1 MESDCC
7 RRLQHGRSKHLFP
20 GSDMSK
26 GRRES
31 PGRQGGRGEGAAGD
45 AGEGCVTLC
54 TWQRAPGAA
63 DGVRGGLR
71 GLGSS
76 ERRGLAGEQHLG
88 AGGGAREGAQPA
100 GNAVGRPR
108 GLHHLGARECSPAGA
123 HRLRLPAGDLPAHRL
138 VGQLAHAVELLLH
151 RGPAAA
157 LARELGKD
165 AARRRLHGSR
175 AEPPGQR
182 RRHCGAS
189 GSLWPERGSLRRA
202 PPPTPPPAAAP
213 AAASSSR
220 APPCLHPSAPGG
232 LERRPGPP
240 GCPPPAPIPR
250 GDPGVSA
257 G

>member
-1 MESDCC
+1 M
-7 RRLQHGRSKHLFP
+7 RHTLRLATGAWSSRQSGRGAP
-20 GSDMSK
+20 GSGK
-26 GRRES
+26 FRE
-31 PGRQGGRGEGAAGD
+31 EGSH
-45 AGEGCVTLC
+45 
-54 TWQRAPGAA
+54 QRATP
-63 DGVRGGLR
+63 RGGQPA
-71 GLGSS
+71 GKAV
-76 ERRGLAGEQHLG
+76 RRPDGFHHLG
-88 AGGGAREGAQPA
+88 AG
-100 GNAVGRPR
+100 
-108 GLHHLGARECSPAGA
+108 ECSPAGA

-165 AARRRLHGSR
+165 GARRRLHGSR

-189 GSLWPERGSLRRA
+189 GSLWPERGSLPRA
-202 PPPTPPPAAAP
+202 PPLTPPPAVAP

-220 APPCLHPSAPGG
+220 APPCLHRTARGR
-232 LERRPGPP
+232 LERRPGPL
-240 GCPPPAPIPR
+240 GCPPPAPVPR